1 MARICP
7 NRRSASS
14 SGPGPSSPSLC
25 FWWCKP
31 PPRGVLWSM
40 RNWVQVQPNFQRPH
54 SAGTKTGP
62 RPAEYLNIGKTLVWY
77 LNIGKTLVWCTRCKF
92 HEEAANLRVESR
104 LVQSKPSGSG
114 LNRRVGAVF
123 RTFTYSREGSGGPY
137 LPKFG
142 KGVRAVEDLSGSGE
156 S

>member
-1 MARICP
+1 MTRICP

-40 RNWVQVQPNFQRPH
+40 RNRVQVQPNFQRPH

-62 RPAEYLNIGKTLVWY
+62 TQAEY
-77 LNIGKTLVWCTRCKF
+77 LNIGKTLVWCTRCNF

-123 RTFTYSREGSGGPY
+123 RTFTYSRGGSGGPD